1 MNDENFIKKIC
12 ENASLRGQAQ
22 AYDFALFL
30 LDLYGDDLERVKA
43 KLQVKMKEADER
55 RKQCLL

>member
-1 MNDENFIKKIC
+1 MNDENFIRKIC
-12 ENASLRGQAQ
+12 ENSSLMGQAQ

-30 LDLYGDDLERVKA
+30 IEMYGDDLERVKA

-55 RKQCLL
+55 RKQCL

>member
-1 MNDENFIKKIC
+1 MNDENFIKKLC

-30 LDLYGDDLERVKA
+30 IEMHGAAEAVSRIEKKLEEV
-43 KLQVKMKEADER
+43 EER
-55 RKQCLL
+55 RKQCL

>member
-1 MNDENFIKKIC
+1 MNEKNFIRKMC
-12 ENASLRGQAQ
+12 ENASLMGQSQ

-30 LDLYGDDLERVKA
+30 IEMYGAD
-43 KLQVKMKEADER
+43 EAVSRIEKKRDEVDER

>member
-1 MNDENFIKKIC
+1 MTEGNFIRKLC

-30 LDLYGDDLERVKA
+30 IEMYGDDLERVKA

-55 RKQCLL
+55 RKQCL

>member
-1 MNDENFIKKIC
+1 MNDENFIKKLC

-22 AYDFALFL
+22 AYDDALFL

-43 KLQVKMKEADER
+43 ELQVKMKEAEER
-55 RKQCLL
+55 GKQCL

>member
-1 MNDENFIKKIC
+1 MNEENFIRKMC

-30 LDLYGDDLERVKA
+30 IEMYGDDLERVNA
-43 KLQVKMKEADER
+43 ELQVKMKEADER
-55 RKQCLL
+55 RKQCL